1 MTAGAGSTNRS
12 VIPEGAP
19 PNAKKKIPAPRIVA
33 QIPTVTTTSKRS
45 HLFIVRPS
53 SYCFMALLLESRE
66 KPLGRAARDRPIFH
80 PRIHNSFS
88 AVSDESRRREKAAVV
103 AIHHHLVPF

>member
-19 PNAKKKIPAPRIVA
+19 PIAKKNIPAPRIVA
-33 QIPTVTTTSKRS
+33 QIPTVTTTSKWS

-53 SYCFMALLLESRE
+53 SYSFVILLLEPRE
-66 KPLGRAARDRPIFH
+66 KSLGRPARDRPIFN
-80 PRIHNSFS
+80 PRIDKIFS
-88 AVSDESRRREKAAVV
+88 AVSDESRRRKKTEW
-103 AIHHHLVPF
+103 LR